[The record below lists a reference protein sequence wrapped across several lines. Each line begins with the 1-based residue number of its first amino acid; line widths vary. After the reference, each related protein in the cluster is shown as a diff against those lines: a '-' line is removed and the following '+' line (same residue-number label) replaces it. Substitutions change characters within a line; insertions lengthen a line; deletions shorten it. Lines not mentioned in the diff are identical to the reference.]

1 MQQSPG
7 MPAPPPKGP
16 VHSRLAL
23 RFISGKYQGGEY
35 PIDENRP
42 IVVGRSSELDMVLVE
57 EMVSRKHARIEL
69 KDGKIHI
76 EDLGSTNGTFVNG
89 ERITK
94 GLLKEGDRVLIGSNI
109 LKVIVLTGDEAVP
122 NTRRAL
128 EGQGPPRPAA
138 PRRTTEGGESR
149 MRGSIEEIPLP
160 DLLQLFGT
168 SRKSGVL
175 VVESAH
181 EVGRIFLDKGVI
193 QYITIEQDAKE
204 VSVAPLKAVYRM
216 LTWDRGSFE
225 LEPPSTRVFDPPLSV
240 SVQEVLMEGFRQRDE
255 YEQLKSKLPQPAS
268 RLEFVSPFPKPLR
281 DLGPQELDVV
291 QAVIE
296 GTTFGAFLDTTSLTD
311 LDAATALISLV
322 EKGYVKKA

>member
-7 MPAPPPKGP
+7 MPAAPPKGSAR
-16 VHSRLAL
+16 SRLAL

-35 PIDENRP
+35 PIEENRP

-89 ERITK
+89 ERIGK
-94 GLLKEGDRVLIGSNI
+94 GTLKEGDRVLIGSNI
-109 LKVIVLTGDEAVP
+109 LKVVVVTGEEHQP
-122 NTRRAL
+122 HTRRAQ
-128 EGQGPPRPAA
+128 EGQGPPRPPV

-175 VVESAH
+175 HVETAH
-181 EVGRIFLDKGVI
+181 EAGRIFLDKGLI
-193 QYITIEQDAKE
+193 QYVTVEQDGKE
-204 VSVAPLKAVYRM
+204 LSVAPLKAFYRM

-225 LEPPSTRVFDPPLSV
+225 LEPPSTRTFQNPLTV

-255 YEQLKSKLPQPAS
+255 YEHLKGKLPPAGAK
-268 RLEFVSPFPKPLR
+268 LELCIPLPKPLR
-281 DLGPQELDVV
+281 ELPPAELDVV
-291 QAVIE
+291 QAIMS
-296 GTTFGAFLDTTSLTD
+296 GATFASFLDTTSLTD
-311 LDAATALISLV
+311 LDAATALLAAI